1 MKPGKLKTTSLRRV
15 IIFQCVLPLFAG
27 LLIYIFLRSGTFI
40 NQLIVIPISLKWA
53 GSDNILIAFV
63 RYNLPD
69 LLWAYSL
76 TAALMLRKS
85 GTGTISTSY
94 FILILT
100 IVSAS
105 EIIQIAFPDKF
116 TFDWSD
122 LGAAI
127 AGSMLSYI
135 ANNLS
140 FEKKNL

>member
-1 MKPGKLKTTSLRRV
+1 M
-15 IIFQCVLPLFAG
+15 
-27 LLIYIFLRSGTFI
+27 
-40 NQLIVIPISLKWA
+40 
-53 GSDNILIAFV
+53 IAFV